1 MITKLRNYIYIVI
14 YLNTLNRKLYFINR
28 SIVKDN
34 PRFLLYFKREPVKKI
49 HNSVCID
56 GFLCCQ
62 AFILIP
68 SIFCAEYK
76 IF

>member
-34 PRFLLYFKREPVKKI
+34 PCFLLYFKREPVKKI
-49 HNSVCID
+49 HKFIFID
-56 GFLCCQ
+56 G
-62 AFILIP
+62 
-68 SIFCAEYK
+68 
-76 IF
+76 

>member
-34 PRFLLYFKREPVKKI
+34 PRFLLFYFKREPVKKI
-49 HNSVCID
+49 HKFIFID
-56 GFLCCQ
+56 G
-62 AFILIP
+62 
-68 SIFCAEYK
+68 
-76 IF
+76 